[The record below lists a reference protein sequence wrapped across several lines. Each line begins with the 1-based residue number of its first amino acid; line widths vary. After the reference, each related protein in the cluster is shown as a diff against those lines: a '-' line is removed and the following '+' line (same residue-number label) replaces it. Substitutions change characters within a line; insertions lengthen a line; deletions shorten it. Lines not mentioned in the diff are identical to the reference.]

1 MGNRH
6 WGGDGRGGAFTAL
19 DIVLRDGQGLSLE
32 EVESA
37 IEGMVDYGLVEHI
50 GYNEDGDKLWRLA
63 APGHEIQDA
72 IDKVHNGR
80 R

>member
-1 MGNRH
+1 
-6 WGGDGRGGAFTAL
+6 
-19 DIVLRDGQGLSLE
+19 
-32 EVESA
+32 
-37 IEGMVDYGLVEHI
+37 MVDYGLVEHI